1 MSNTQV
7 GNVYSQIIT
16 DVIDSSRVD
25 FEEGGVDEHVLEE
38 LRMGWQQKL
47 SQLQVAQFPWDPKPE
62 PVPAMS
68 NPPTVPSNAGNYQSN
83 TPPIPQTQNQNQNQ
97 NPGSLTLPQVN
108 NGNRQPQIKA
118 EPGLDHGLQQASQQP
133 YTAMPLTLPANA
145 TQAQQRAAQHLHQ
158 NYGPRA
164 AASINAI
171 HGPGGPPNQNPQ
183 MMAQQQAQQQQ
194 RNMQQIGPPQ
204 AMSMSQMQAHQQ
216 QVMASQNQAMQRQ
229 MQQQQGNRP
238 QMSQEQYRQVMAQNA
253 ANRLQQANGQNG
265 VGGAQ
270 TDGAGDEVES
280 FGVIKGI
287 NSSGEEVMGRI
298 EIDGLIR
305 SKIESMGTSMEG
317 GGLMLPLHQASTASK
332 RQRKVKKSAA
342 IQQTDGPDD
351 DDDKDGVKDEEL
363 DEDAIN
369 SDLDDPDDG
378 LNDEEDDDESMG
390 HIMLCMY
397 DKVQRVKNKWK
408 CVMKDGVLTVN
419 GKEYVFHKASG
430 EYEW

>member
-1 MSNTQV
+1 
-7 GNVYSQIIT
+7 
-16 DVIDSSRVD
+16 
-25 FEEGGVDEHVLEE
+25 
-38 LRMGWQQKL
+38 
-47 SQLQVAQFPWDPKPE
+47 
-62 PVPAMS
+62 MS

-194 RNMQQIGPPQ
+194 RNMQQNGPPQ

-342 IQQTDGPDD
+342 MQQTDGPDD

-397 DKVQRVKNKWK
+397 DKVQRVKNKWY
-408 CVMKDGVLTVN
+408 VLFIFYAALV
-419 GKEYVFHKASG
+419 H
-430 EYEW
+430 

>member
-25 FEEGGVDEHVLEE
+25 FEEGGVDEHVLDE

-83 TPPIPQTQNQNQNQ
+83 TPPIPQNQGQ
-97 NPGSLTLPQVN
+97 GLTLPQVN
-108 NGNRQPQIKA
+108 NGNRQPQIKS
-118 EPGLDHGLQQASQQP
+118 EPGLDHGMQQPPQQP

-164 AASINAI
+164 AASISAI
-171 HGPGGPPNQNPQ
+171 QVPGAPPNNQNQQ
-183 MMAQQQAQQQQ
+183 MMGQQQAQQQQ
-194 RNMQQIGPPQ
+194 RNIQQNGPPQ
-204 AMSMSQMQAHQQ
+204 GMSMQQHQQ
-216 QVMASQNQAMQRQ
+216 QLMANQNQNMQRLQ
-229 MQQQQGNRP
+229 GMQQQGARP
-238 QMSQEQYRQVMAQNA
+238 PMSQEQYRQVMAQNA

-280 FGVIKGI
+280 FGVIKSV

-298 EIDGLIR
+298 EIDSLIR

-317 GGLMLPLHQASTASK
+317 GGLMLPLHQASTAAK

-342 IQQTDGPDD
+342 MQQTDGPED
-351 DDDKDGVKDEEL
+351 DDDKDDVKDEEL

-397 DKVQRVKNKWK
+397 DKVQRVKNKWY
-408 CVMKDGVLTVN
+408 VLPLRLIFVN
-419 GKEYVFHKASG
+419 GPPLIHQIGSAS
-430 EYEW
+430 